1 MEKEKISNNMKSKDI
16 VDKKYK
22 TSSKLVDST
31 KSDSF
36 SNNSN
41 PSNYSNEDDTEIIT
55 NKELDKIIKS
65 TEKKSKDKIID
76 YDDFLDSVKYI
87 DLNDDQFDMI
97 RDRFL
102 NDGYKFLDDDINI
115 DEPITDE
122 DIEPL
127 IEDEDSKDNVE
138 DSESEEENNNED
150 TDEPNLIENNDVK
163 VQDSIKLYLN
173 EIGKFKLLTAD
184 EEKELALKVALGDE
198 IARHKLTNS
207 NLRLVVNIAKH
218 YIGRGMQFL
227 DLIEEGNIGLMKAVE
242 KFDPN
247 KGYKFST
254 YATCWIKQ
262 AISRTIGD
270 QARTVRIPIHMV
282 DNINKVN
289 KATRKLTVELARNP
303 TPEEISKEIGGS
315 MTPKKVI
322 ELQKMS
328 QEPISLQSKIGDE
341 DESRLEDFVED
352 KESLSPSQYTNRE
365 LNKENL
371 YKIMGDL
378 TEKERQILILLY
390 GLEDGVPRT
399 LEEVGKIYGVSR
411 ERIRQI
417 KAKAIRKL
425 KNPAKIKNLDDD
437 YSNY

>member
-1 MEKEKISNNMKSKDI
+1 MGKEKISNNVKSKDI

-22 TSSKLVDST
+22 TSSKLVDNA
-31 KSDSF
+31 KSDSI

-41 PSNYSNEDDTEIIT
+41 PSDYSNEEDTEIIT

-138 DSESEEENNNED
+138 DSESEEESNNED
-150 TDEPNLIENNDVK
+150 VDEPNLIENNDVK

-184 EEKELALKVALGDE
+184 EEKELALKVAHGDE

-262 AISRTIGD
+262 AISRAIGD

>member
-1 MEKEKISNNMKSKDI
+1 MVKEKISNNVKSKDI

-22 TSSKLVDST
+22 TSSKLVDIT
-31 KSDSF
+31 NSDLI

-41 PSNYSNEDDTEIIT
+41 PSYYSNEDDTEIIT

-65 TEKKSKDKIID
+65 TEKKSKNKIID

-87 DLNDDQFDMI
+87 DLNDDQFDTI

-102 NDGYKFLDDDINI
+102 NDGYKFLDDDVDI

-127 IEDEDSKDNVE
+127 IEDEDSKDNGE
-138 DSESEEENNNED
+138 DSEFEEENNNED
-150 TDEPNLIENNDVK
+150 ADKPNLIENNDVK

-184 EEKELALKVALGDE
+184 EEKELALKVAQGDE
-198 IARHKLTNS
+198 NARHKLTNS

-242 KFDPN
+242 KFDSN

-262 AISRTIGD
+262 AISRAIGD

-341 DESRLEDFVED
+341 EESRLEDFVED

>member
-1 MEKEKISNNMKSKDI
+1 MGKEKISNNVKSKDI

-22 TSSKLVDST
+22 TSSKLVDNT
-31 KSDSF
+31 NNDSI
-36 SNNSN
+36 SNYSN
-41 PSNYSNEDDTEIIT
+41 PSDYNNEDDTEIIT

-87 DLNDDQFDMI
+87 DLSDDQFDVI

-102 NDGYKFLDDDINI
+102 NDGYKFLDDDVDI

-127 IEDEDSKDNVE
+127 IEDEDSKDNGE
-138 DSESEEENNNED
+138 DIESEEENNRED

-163 VQDSIKLYLN
+163 IQDSIKLYLN

-184 EEKELALKVALGDE
+184 EEKELALKVAHGDE
-198 IARHKLTNS
+198 NAKHKLTNS

-262 AISRTIGD
+262 AISRAIGD

-282 DNINKVN
+282 DNINKIN
-289 KATRKLTVELARNP
+289 KAARKLTVELARNP